1 MLALNASIEA
11 ARAGEA
17 GKGFAV
23 VAEEIRVLAD
33 NSRETANSIQ
43 EISKMVT
50 GAVEELAEN
59 ADEMLRYVNEKVLS
73 DYDNMV
79 DTGERYDEDASK
91 FGSVLQHFSN
101 ETEELRDIMKQMV
114 DSINSIS
121 LTIDDSA
128 KAVESVAT
136 GAAELVDS
144 MQHINSN
151 MDTNNQISSTLK
163 DEVSRFKNL

>member
-1 MLALNASIEA
+1 
-11 ARAGEA
+11 
-17 GKGFAV
+17 
-23 VAEEIRVLAD
+23 
-33 NSRETANSIQ
+33 
-43 EISKMVT
+43 
-50 GAVEELAEN
+50 
-59 ADEMLRYVNEKVLS
+59 
-73 DYDNMV
+73 MV
-79 DTGERYDEDASK
+79 DTGVRYDEDASK
-91 FGSVLQHFSN
+91 FGSVLHHFSN

-114 DSINSIS
+114 ESINSIS

-151 MDTNNQISSTLK
+151 MDTNNQISNTLK